1 MANLMGQMQKA
12 LQERP
17 QGAVP
22 RNTIPNPQEEI
33 KAITGIVLAEPSV
46 PLPPLASSSN
56 EVERDPETITDQ
68 VLPESTIRVPPPVVQ
83 LSPVSS
89 PSEPPKRNPH
99 QPLIPYPS
107 RLNKEKLQDKF
118 DIQVHK
124 FFQMF
129 KKLHFNISLTE
140 ALAFIPKYH
149 KMLKDLLSDKAK
161 LLGLANISLTE
172 NCSAVLLKKLPEKL
186 GDSGKFLIPCVFP
199 ELEKYMALADLCANI
214 NLMPLYV
221 WKKLMLP
228 QLVPTLGKFT
238 FLADFVVIDYDVDP
252 YIPLILRRPFLRTA
266 CTLVDVYGE
275 EIILRDK
282 AEKLIFHAESTLRL
296 PHKHGN
302 ESINMINFINI
313 TCEDRFDEVLKIH
326 KLIHCL
332 SGSPTPSDL
341 VVESLSPSH
350 IPCRDSDS
358 LAEETDI
365 ILSHFNDSSPN
376 YKTFCFDIEKKSSGS
391 TTSCSY
397 HSLPEYESFYF
408 DVNHIEEKSSGSTT
422 SHSNLSLPEY
432 ESFHFEL
439 SIDPLPP
446 ADRSDSH
453 HEEFADEFA
462 HIISSPEYDCFYFD
476 IEPYPGELTIPF
488 EENISD
494 TLTKDLKIHEL
505 NDFPLFLSDCDSIF
519 SEKFSEIDL
528 LVLFPFGNKEKKFD
542 PRIFTINGVH
552 SKRFSILLLDDF
564 SSILFVRDFL
574 FLTDPSEIETFL
586 SFPFGNEDKGFDPGI
601 LRNNRIFSFTRKS
614 LHLLI
619 NNFMINNCHILSEIS
634 LMTESSISFLPKD
647 KEIRG

>member
-46 PLPPLASSSN
+46 PLPPLSSSSN

-161 LLGLANISLTE
+161 LLGLSNISLTE

-214 NLMPLYV
+214 NLMPLYE
-221 WKKLMLP
+221 
-228 QLVPTLGKFT
+228 TLLEDGF
-238 FLADFVVIDYDVDP
+238 
-252 YIPLILRRPFLRTA
+252 
-266 CTLVDVYGE
+266 
-275 EIILRDK
+275 
-282 AEKLIFHAESTLRL
+282 TLRL

-476 IEPYPGELTIPF
+476 IEPYPGELTKPF

-494 TLTKDLKIHEL
+494 TLTKDLKIHDL

-586 SFPFGNEDKGFDPGI
+586 SFPFGNKDKVFDPGI
-601 LRNNRIFSFTRKS
+601 LRNNIPSDESKVQIEVLSVLWGNRLPILDGS
-614 LHLLI
+614 LP
-619 NNFMINNCHILSEIS
+619 LS
-634 LMTESSISFLPKD
+634 
-647 KEIRG
+647 R